1 MKLYFAGAEQR
12 NQYKIISD
20 AGIKANMLAAF
31 SPSTSMLAHFK
42 KDERCRFLDSGGF
55 SAFTQGKQI
64 NIDEYISFISQTKDL
79 WDVVAGLDIIGNAE
93 ASRKN
98 LEYMESK
105 GLNPLPTFHFNS
117 PEKELRRLIKKY
129 DYIALGGLVPIAR
142 QRSTMVK
149 WLDYCFSIVK
159 TETKVHG
166 FGVNSVHIMKRYPFY
181 SVDASSWLVH
191 AQRLATVISFE
202 NGNLIAHEGFGKG
215 DVSESRPDHVVKFKD
230 SDQNPR
236 YIERSVHNI
245 KEYIKAAEYVTRLWA
260 KRGVIWED

>member
-12 NQYKIISD
+12 NQHKTISS

-31 SPSTSMLAHFK
+31 SPNTSMLAHFE
-42 KDERCRFLDSGGF
+42 KDNRNRFLDSGGF

-64 NIDEYISFISQTKDL
+64 NIDEYISFIQQTKEL
-79 WDVVAGLDIIGNAE
+79 WTVVAGLDVIGDAD
-93 ASRKN
+93 ASRTN

-105 GLNPLPTFHFNS
+105 GINPLPTFHFNS

-142 QRSTMVK
+142 QRSTMVG
-149 WLDYCFSIVK
+149 WLDYCFSIIK
-159 TETKVHG
+159 TETKIHG
-166 FGVNSVHIMKRYPFY
+166 FGVNSLHIMKRYPFY

-215 DVSESRPDHVVKFKD
+215 DASKSRPEYVVRFKD
-230 SDQNPR
+230 SDQDPR
-236 YIERSVHNI
+236 YIERSIHNI
-245 KEYIKAAEYVTRLWA
+245 EEYIKAAEYVTKLWE
-260 KRGVIWED
+260 KRGVVWED